1 MKIRTGEIDTHVQY
15 LPAAGREDMQG
26 EPPVVVFVHGLLTD
40 SLASFYFT
48 LGPVFAAQGIDVI
61 MYDLRGHG
69 RSDRPESGY
78 QIECFVDDFVALLD
92 ALGERRK
99 VHVVGNSFGGTVAA
113 GVAAWHPERVATLTL
128 IEAEP
133 PVQRW
138 TRHMA
143 EGLALAK
150 EQLVYDEVID
160 WIKENRGAQTAR
172 LSRIAG
178 RILNSTTLGAE
189 VWSGRVIDD
198 DLSAITCPVLAI
210 FGEES
215 GLVAQVP
222 LFEATLECRTV
233 VLPDQGHSVLI
244 ERTKETRDLLLGWIR
259 EHDVSEREQHAR
271 GRPQHERCETGE
283 HEHEGR
289 EHGGRGHEDREHD
302 GREQGRRRHELAEAV
317 Q

>member
-1 MKIRTGEIDTHVQY
+1 MKIRTGEINTHVQH
-15 LPAAGREDMQG
+15 LPATVREGQQG

-40 SLASFYFT
+40 SLASYYFT
-48 LGPVFAAQGIDVI
+48 LGPHFAAEGIDVI

-69 RSDRPESGY
+69 RSDRPETGY
-78 QIECFVDDFVALLD
+78 QVECFVDDLIALLD
-92 ALGERRK
+92 ALGEKRR
-99 VHVVGNSFGGTVAA
+99 VHLVGNSFGGTVAA
-113 GVAAWHPERVATLTL
+113 GAAAWYPERIATLTL

-138 TRHMA
+138 TEHMQQ
-143 EGLALAK
+143 GLALAK
-150 EQLVYDEVID
+150 EQLVHDAVIE

-178 RILNSTTLGAE
+178 RILNSTKMGDE

-222 LFEATLECRTV
+222 LFESMLERCRTV
-233 VLPDQGHSVLI
+233 VLPDQGHSVLV
-244 ERTKETRDLLLGWIR
+244 ERTKETRELLLDWIS
-259 EHDVSEREQHAR
+259 EHDLA
-271 GRPQHERCETGE
+271 G
-283 HEHEGR
+283 
-289 EHGGRGHEDREHD
+289 
-302 GREQGRRRHELAEAV
+302 QGATEHELAEALR
-317 Q
+317 

>member
-1 MKIRTGEIDTHVQY
+1 MKIRTGDITTHVQH
-15 LPAAGREDMQG
+15 LPAAAREGRQG

-40 SLASFYFT
+40 SLASYYFT
-48 LGPVFAAQGIDVI
+48 LGPAFAAAGIDVI

-69 RSDRPESGY
+69 RSDRPPSGY
-78 QIECFVDDFVALLD
+78 QVECFVDDLVALLD
-92 ALGERRK
+92 ALGERRQ

-113 GVAAWHPERVATLTL
+113 GVAAWYPERIATLTL

-138 TRHMA
+138 TQHMA

-150 EQLVYDEVID
+150 EQLVHEEVID

-215 GLVAQVP
+215 GLVEQVP
-222 LFEATLECRTV
+222 LFESALERCRTV
-233 VLPDQGHSVLI
+233 VLPDQGHSVLV
-244 ERTKETRDLLLGWIR
+244 ERTKETRELLLEWIS
-259 EHDVSEREQHAR
+259 EHDLPEHHDAR
-271 GRPQHERCETGE
+271 PAEHPGDRAAE
-283 HEHEGR
+283 HEPAAHGLAEQELAEHESAA
-289 EHGGRGHEDREHD
+289 HGLAE
-302 GREQGRRRHELAEAV
+302 HELAEAV
-317 Q
+317 R